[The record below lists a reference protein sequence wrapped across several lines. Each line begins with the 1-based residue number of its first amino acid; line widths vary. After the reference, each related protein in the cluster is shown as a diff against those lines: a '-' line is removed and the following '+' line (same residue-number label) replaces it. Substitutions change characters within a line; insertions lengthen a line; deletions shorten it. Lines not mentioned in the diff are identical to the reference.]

1 MNARRNPKNDPTE
14 RVGGFYTSTDTTDT
28 RARHTSPLVK
38 HIISTS
44 SRRSSRAAS
53 VDDAASL
60 DARRA
65 LETALRRAL
74 VSAHGVGGGGSV
86 VTEVLEA
93 TTTKASV
100 EPPNAVMSL
109 ISEEDTEEEYYEPE
123 VGDRVGVEVEDGE
136 EEFGEILDLAAT
148 RVLAYCNCLP
158 TQSAR
163 TAPPLRSLPTPSR
176 SRWCRGQ
183 LARRRYTTCA
193 ASCVRQCGAAGG
205 VLS

>member
-1 MNARRNPKNDPTE
+1 MNECATQSYDPTE

-53 VDDAASL
+53 VDDAASS

-74 VSAHGVGGGGSV
+74 FSAHGVVGGGSV

-109 ISEEDTEEEYYEPE
+109 ISEEDTEEEEE
-123 VGDRVGVEVEDGE
+123 KQNTILHLVGVVKAPRDAERTIASALALCRHPERARVVARAD
-136 EEFGEILDLAAT
+136 DLVALGMDA
-148 RVLAYCNCLP
+148 RVLMRRAV
-158 TQSAR
+158 
-163 TAPPLRSLPTPSR
+163 
-176 SRWCRGQ
+176 RGE
-183 LARRRYTTCA
+183 RGERER
-193 ASCVRQCGAAGG
+193 
-205 VLS
+205 